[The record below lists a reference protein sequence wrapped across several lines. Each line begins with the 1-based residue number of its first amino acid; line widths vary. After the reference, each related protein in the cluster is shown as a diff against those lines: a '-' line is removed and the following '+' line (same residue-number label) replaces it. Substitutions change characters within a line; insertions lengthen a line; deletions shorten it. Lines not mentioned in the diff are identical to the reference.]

1 MHSICTGAV
10 RRTSIAR
17 PSASGRAAAGKSAGS
32 TEITWLGSRSATW
45 SNQNDEIAVRTLP
58 LSGIA
63 SGSTT
68 SNTDTRS
75 DATKSRRP
83 SPTS

>member
-1 MHSICTGAV
+1 MHSIGIGSV

-32 TEITWLGSRSATW
+32 TLTTWFGRRSATR
-45 SNQNDEIAVRTLP
+45 SKQNDEIAVRTRP

-68 SNTDTRS
+68 SKTDTRS
-75 DATKSRRP
+75 EATRRMRS
-83 SPTS
+83 SPAS